1 MNNKENPDP
10 MSPAPTQE
18 PDARPDAAHDTAAQG
33 ERRADAAHVNHGD
46 HGDHASRGVMGR
58 LRHPQRKRWLWL
70 AALLVAAALLAWLLA
85 PRPLDVELAPLR
97 VGYFERSVEEDGK
110 TRLRER
116 YVVSAPVAGKLGRI
130 GLREGD
136 LVERGQVIAQL
147 WPAEPALLDER
158 RLQEQ
163 REQVAAME
171 ASVQRANAS
180 VARAEAALSQAE
192 TDQQRSESLAA
203 RGFVSNSQVDTA
215 RTSTELRRRDLEVA
229 QQDQH
234 GARHQLEQLRIALRR
249 SSQPDPLA
257 RQPSS
262 VQAPVAGRV
271 LRVRQESEAVVA
283 AGTPLLELGDPTMME
298 VLVDLLTE
306 DAAEVK
312 PGAPARLSHWGGDA
326 ALEAR
331 VRLVEPSAFTKVSAL
346 GVEEQR
352 VHVLLDIVS
361 PPEQWRALG
370 DQFRVD
376 VQIPLQAEAQALLV
390 PVSAVFPV
398 GSRSALFVAD
408 GGRARQVEVELVA
421 RNASDAWIRTSA
433 LRPGTSVVAYPP
445 ASLKDGQRIRPL
457 KR

>member
-1 MNNKENPDP
+1 MSTTPTPKTDAPD
-10 MSPAPTQE
+10 
-18 PDARPDAAHDTAAQG
+18 AQG
-33 ERRADAAHVNHGD
+33 EHGD
-46 HGDHASRGVMGR
+46 LGAHDAHDAHGTHGTHGIHDAPAGHGTHGAI
-58 LRHPQRKRWLWL
+58 RHPNRKRWLWL
-70 AALLVAAALLAWLLA
+70 AVLPLLALPGWLLT
-85 PRPLDVELAPLR
+85 PRPLEVELAPLR
-97 VGYFERSVEEDGK
+97 VGHFERSVEEDGK

-116 YVVSAPVAGKLGRI
+116 YVVSTPVAGKLGRI
-130 GLREGD
+130 SLREGD
-136 LVERGQVIAQL
+136 IVERGQMVAQL

-171 ASVQRANAS
+171 ASVLRANAS
-180 VARAEAALSQAE
+180 TARAEAALSQAE

-203 RGFVSNSQVDTA
+203 RGFVSNSHVDTA
-215 RTSTELRRRDLEVA
+215 RTTTELRRRELEVA
-229 QQDQH
+229 QQEQH

-249 SSQPDPLA
+249 GSQPDPLA
-257 RQPSS
+257 RQPSM
-262 VQAPVAGRV
+262 VLAPVAGRV
-271 LRVRQESEAVVA
+271 LRLRQESEAVVA
-283 AGTPLLELGDPTMME
+283 AGTPLLELGDPAMME

-306 DAAEVK
+306 DAAQVR
-312 PGAPARLSHWGGDA
+312 PGAPARLSHWGGDST
-326 ALEAR
+326 LEAR

-361 PPEQWRALG
+361 PPDQWRALG

-376 VQIPLQAEAQALLV
+376 VQIPLQTEAQALLV

-421 RNASDAWIRTSA
+421 RNARDAWIRTTT
-433 LRPGTSVVAYPP
+433 LRPGTLVVAYPP
-445 ASLKDGQRIRPL
+445 ASLKDGQRIRAL

>member
-1 MNNKENPDP
+1 
-10 MSPAPTQE
+10 MST
-18 PDARPDAAHDTAAQG
+18 DLDTATTAG
-33 ERRADAAHVNHGD
+33 GTP
-46 HGDHASRGVMGR
+46 GKGHAPR
-58 LRHPQRKRWLWL
+58 RKRWLWL
-70 AALLVAAALLAWLLA
+70 AGGLPAAALLAWLLA
-85 PRPLDVELAPLR
+85 PRPLDVELAQLR
-97 VGYFERSVEEDGK
+97 TGAFERSVEEDGK

-116 YVVSAPVAGKLGRI
+116 YVVSAPVAGKLGRVS
-130 GLREGD
+130 LREGD
-136 LVERGQVIAQL
+136 LIERGQVIAQL

-158 RLQEQ
+158 HLQEQ

-171 ASVQRANAS
+171 ANLQRAGAS

-203 RGFVSNSQVDTA
+203 RGFVSGSQVDAA
-215 RTSTELRRRDLEVA
+215 RTTTLLRQRELEVA
-229 QQDQH
+229 QQELH
-234 GARHQLEQLRIALRR
+234 AMRHQLEQQRIALRR
-249 SSQPDPLA
+249 RSAPDPLA
-257 RQPSS
+257 RQPSP
-262 VQAPVAGRV
+262 VHAPVAGRV

-283 AGTPLLELGDPTMME
+283 AGTPLLDIGDPARME

-306 DAAEVK
+306 DAAQVK

-326 ALEAR
+326 LLAAR

-352 VHVLLDIVS
+352 VHVLLDIVT
-361 PPEQWRALG
+361 PPAQWQTLG

-376 VQIPLQAEAQALLV
+376 VQIPLQTESQAMLA
-390 PVSAVFPV
+390 PISAVFPV

-421 RNASDAWIRTSA
+421 RNANDAWIRTTLPA
-433 LRPGTSVVAYPP
+433 GTLVIAYPP
-445 ASLKDGQRIRPL
+445 ASLKDGQRIRAL